1 MNWLNQHLQAI
12 KLVLSRMDSNKLSTF
27 MISLVIAVAMAIP
40 GVFYLGVEHLSKL
53 ATTCKMKPR
62 LACL

>member
-40 GVFYLGVEHLSKL
+40 RCVLLRRGALIQTKQPHAK
-53 ATTCKMKPR
+53 
-62 LACL
+62 